1 GHDGARDRDALLLAA
16 GELLGAVVP
25 ACGQADGPER
35 DLCPPAPLGAR
46 QAGQQERQL
55 DVLDRAQH
63 RDQVVELEDEAH
75 VPRAPGRE
83 AVLVEPGE
91 GLAGDHHLARIGPV
105 EAGEQVEQGRLAR
118 PRGTHER
125 HGRIAFPGATAFPGG
140 GVDPG
145 DADAP
150 GARLPAAQR
159 WAPPGEGDRPPEA
172 LAYWVAA
179 LRELLEETGV
189 LLAARDG
196 RLLEGPLAPELAALR
211 ARVAAGEPFGRVLAA
226 AGLVPATEA
235 LFYFARWITPVT
247 NPRRW
252 DTRFLVGRLP
262 AGQEPVADGTETV
275 SCTWMSPR
283 AALAAYEA
291 GRIVLIPPT
300 VRTLDDL
307 ARFPSMD
314 AVLADAAGRVV

>member
-1 GHDGARDRDALLLAA
+1 MLAA
-16 GELLGAVVP
+16 VSA
-25 ACGQADGPER
+25 
-35 DLCPPAPLGAR
+35 PPAPPRPSSTVIVLGEAR
-46 QAGQQERQL
+46 DAEGPFS
-55 DVLDRAQH
+55 VL
-63 RDQVVELEDEAH
+63 L
-75 VPRAPGRE
+75 
-83 AVLVEPGE
+83 L
-91 GLAGDHHLARIGPV
+91 
-105 EAGEQVEQGRLAR
+105 
-118 PRGTHER
+118 ER
-125 HGRIAFPGATAFPGG
+125 HGSIAFPGATAFPGG
-140 GVDPG
+140 VVDAG

-179 LRELLEETGV
+179 LRELFEETGI

-211 ARVAAGEPFGRVLAA
+211 ARVAAGERFAGELAS
-226 AGLVPATEA
+226 AGLVPATDA

-252 DTRFLVGRLP
+252 DTRFLVAPLP

-283 AALAAYEA
+283 AALGAYEA

-307 ARFPSMD
+307 ARFDSID
-314 AVLADAAGRVV
+314 AVLADAAGRVVRAVTPEIVQDGSVTSIRYPANAAPPRRLVLRGGRWRPADD

>member
-1 GHDGARDRDALLLAA
+1 MLAA
-16 GELLGAVVP
+16 VP
-25 ACGQADGPER
+25 A
-35 DLCPPAPLGAR
+35 PPAPPR
-46 QAGQQERQL
+46 PSSTVI
-55 DVLDRAQH
+55 VLAEP
-63 RDQVVELEDEAH
+63 RDAEG
-75 VPRAPGRE
+75 PFS
-83 AVLVEPGE
+83 VL
-91 GLAGDHHLARIGPV
+91 LL
-105 EAGEQVEQGRLAR
+105 
-118 PRGTHER
+118 ER
-125 HGRIAFPGATAFPGG
+125 HGSIAFPGATAFPGG

-150 GARLPAAQR
+150 GAHLPAAQR
-159 WAPPGEGDRPPEA
+159 WAPPGEGDRPPAA

-275 SCTWMSPR
+275 SCAWMSPR

-307 ARFPSMD
+307 ARFPSID
-314 AVLADAAGRVV
+314 AVLTDAAERVVRAATPELLQDGSLTAIRYPGNAVPPRRLVLQDGRWRPTDD